1 MWIFTPLYR
10 ESTLCRYLNSINA
23 FLSHICI
30 GLALQHERLQFLSET
45 WPFMGSAA
53 ACIGGVHLLAASH
66 NIRCF
71 GVTFFFYKEWATKL
85 CCRPFTGTLAFES
98 TCDHEKF
105 SLITSTS
112 PSLKDIKWIKYQ
124 HFSLNLKSLSK
135 NMQLFGS
142 FLNNCE
148 RYLTYKWNIS
158 VKLKLKLTEHS
169 TKLMQDGA

>member
-1 MWIFTPLYR
+1 MALLFSPCLAPSCPNGCNRYNNLCEYLPPLYR

-71 GVTFFFYKEWATKL
+71 GVTFFFYKE
-85 CCRPFTGTLAFES
+85 
-98 TCDHEKF
+98 
-105 SLITSTS
+105 
-112 PSLKDIKWIKYQ
+112 
-124 HFSLNLKSLSK
+124 
-135 NMQLFGS
+135 
-142 FLNNCE
+142 
-148 RYLTYKWNIS
+148 
-158 VKLKLKLTEHS
+158 
-169 TKLMQDGA
+169 